1 MSATAIR
8 AFGVITFV
16 FEAGLLFVLIG
27 QRSRLGPF
35 PLQFIISISVFFFAA
50 TLIGVGLLFLR
61 KWAAIVFS
69 LALVALPI
77 WNTVDTLGKAPFAW
91 NLMVLVCATVLV
103 MPVIIIIRSW
113 PLLSWAANG
122 SFEGQHNKA
131 LQLTAR

>member
-1 MSATAIR
+1 MSAAAIR

-16 FEAGLLFVLIG
+16 FEAALLFVLIG

-35 PLQFIISISVFFFAA
+35 PMQFTISIAVFFFTAA
-50 TLIGVGLLFLR
+50 LIGVGLLFLR

-77 WNTVDTLGKAPFAW
+77 WNAIDTFGKAPFAW
-91 NLMVLVCATVLV
+91 HLIVLASAIVLV

-113 PLLSWAANG
+113 PLLSWG
-122 SFEGQHNKA
+122 GKWF
-131 LQLTAR
+131 L